1 MLENISAKFDDVL
14 PFPDRS
20 VARVPARETVRH
32 IAVVGNYPP
41 TKCGIATFT
50 QDMVTSV
57 AEAAPY
63 AQIDIYA
70 MVPDEACECPPDVK
84 TIIPEGDRRAYRQA
98 GIELDRSGAEL
109 VWLQHEFGLFG
120 GEAGDWIIDMLRQVA
135 VPLVVTLHTVLE
147 NPTAAQRRVM
157 EWFADRASRIVVMSD
172 EGRAILQRV
181 YNIEPARIAIIAHG
195 VPDRPF
201 GRTAE
206 MKECFGLSGR
216 KVLMTFGLISPGKGI
231 EMAIQALPA
240 IREQHPDVLYCVV
253 GATHP
258 KLVAHEGEAY
268 RERLQALASDLGV
281 SEHIQWVNRYLD
293 KDELLDRIE
302 AADVY
307 LTPYAAAEQSTSGT
321 LSYAMALGKA
331 IVSTPYKHAR
341 ELLADD
347 HGRLVPF
354 ADPLAMAQSVNE
366 LLGDPAL
373 LHRIQSRAY
382 AAGRATVWPEFARQT
397 LAICN
402 SLRVVRRTASIPS
415 TLSQQGLNRLCDSC
429 GIIQHSV
436 FSVPDRHHGYCV
448 DDNARALM
456 LAVQDK
462 GGFAERANI
471 FAAFVQHSWNPDRR
485 QFRNFMSYD
494 RRWLE
499 DAGSTDSNGRTLWA
513 LGATIA
519 FDRRG
524 DLLEWAQ
531 NLWREAAPIALEM
544 TSPRALAFAMLGAD
558 LVLQRHADD
567 HLARAILAYG
577 LEQLAGAYRN
587 CSRPGWRWYE
597 NCLAYD
603 NCRLP
608 QAMLRAADR
617 LRDDVAALH
626 ALESLDW
633 IIHLQTEPAG
643 HFRPVGSCAFGET
656 HIPGDPY
663 DQQPVDAWAMIDAG
677 IAAYRY
683 DGDDRW
689 LAAARLAQAW
699 FFGRNDRGLAVAIA
713 QTGDCH
719 DGLTPLGVN
728 RNRGAESVLALHL
741 GHLAMS
747 NLALAETGQGSDR
760 PTANGYQPLTA

>member
-20 VARVPARETVRH
+20 VARAPAREAIRH

-50 QDMVTSV
+50 QDMVASV
-57 AEAAPY
+57 SKAAPK
-63 AQIDIYA
+63 AKIDVYA
-70 MVPDEACECPPDVK
+70 MVPDEHCECPADVR
-84 TIIPEGDRRAYRQA
+84 TIVPEGDREAYRQA

-120 GEAGDWIIDMLRQVA
+120 GEAGEWVIDMLRQVA
-135 VPLVVTLHTVLE
+135 APLVVTLHTVLE
-147 NPTAAQRRVM
+147 NPNPAQRRVM
-157 EWFADRASRIVVMSD
+157 DWFADRASRIVVMSD
-172 EGRAILQRV
+172 EGRAILERV
-181 YNIEPARIAIIAHG
+181 YHIDPARIAIIAHG

-206 MKECFGLSGR
+206 MKRHFGLSDR

-231 EMAIQALPA
+231 ETAIQALPA
-240 IREQHPDVLYCVV
+240 IRAEHPEVLYCVV

-268 RERLQALASDLGV
+268 RERLQTLARELGV
-281 SEHIQWVNRYLD
+281 EDNLLWINRYLD

-321 LSYAMALGKA
+321 LSYALALGKA

-354 ADPLAMAQSVNE
+354 ADPVAMAASVNE
-366 LLGDPAL
+366 LLGDAAL
-373 LHRIQSRAY
+373 SLRIQSRAY
-382 AAGRATVWPEFARQT
+382 QAGRATVWPEFARQT

-402 SLRVVRRTASIPS
+402 SLRVARRTAPIPS
-415 TLSQQGLNRLCDSC
+415 VLSPEGLMRLCDSC

-436 FSVPDRHHGYCV
+436 LSVPDRHHGYCV

-456 LAVQDK
+456 LAVQDE
-462 GGFAERANI
+462 GGFSHLAGV
-471 FAAFVQHSWNPDRR
+471 FAAFIQHSWNPDRR

-513 LGATIA
+513 LGAVIA
-519 FDRRG
+519 HDRGG
-524 DLLEWAQ
+524 DLREWAQ
-531 NLWREAAPIALEM
+531 KLWREAAPIALEM
-544 TSPRALAFAMLGAD
+544 TSPRAIAFAVLGAD
-558 LVLQRHADD
+558 LVLQRQRDD
-567 HLARAILAYG
+567 RIARAIIEYG
-577 LEQLAGAYRN
+577 LDRLTAAYRAV
-587 CSRPGWRWYE
+587 SRPGWRWYE
-597 NCLAYD
+597 DCLAYD

-643 HFRPVGSCAFGET
+643 HFRPVGSCAFGKAQA
-656 HIPGDPY
+656 PGDPF

-677 IAAYRY
+677 IAAYHY
-683 DGDDRW
+683 DGDQRW
-689 LAAARLAQAW
+689 LEAAQLAQAW
-699 FFGRNDRGLAVAIA
+699 FFGRNDRGLSVAIA
-713 QTGDCH
+713 ATGDCY

-741 GHLAMS
+741 GHLALR
-747 NLALAETGQGSDR
+747 NLSVRANQRGERPSSD
-760 PTANGYQPLTA
+760 GYQPLMA